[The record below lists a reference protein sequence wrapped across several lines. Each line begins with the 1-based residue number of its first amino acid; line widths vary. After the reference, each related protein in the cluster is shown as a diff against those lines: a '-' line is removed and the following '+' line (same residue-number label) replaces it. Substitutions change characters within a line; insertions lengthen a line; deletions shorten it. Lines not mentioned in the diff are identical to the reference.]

1 MQKRNNTEIFI
12 KQKKLTGMVSF
23 FTKSFECY
31 YSSLTQMLRKLSGSL
46 LSPCACNLIGDG
58 P

>member
-23 FTKSFECY
+23 FTKSFNII
-31 YSSLTQMLRKLSGSL
+31 TV
-46 LSPCACNLIGDG
+46 P
-58 P
+58 